1 MIGAAGQ
8 ASVGEIGKTR
18 NVSENNLSKKV
29 GTKVLANSF
38 SSIHSVSSDTAV
50 YVAGLVAGQP
60 IDMLVDTGS
69 AVTLVH
75 QRVLNRSP
83 QNFKLSVV
91 GEPVVSANGQPL
103 DIRGKCDLE
112 ICVDGV
118 NIVHSVLVAADV
130 TQDCLLGIDFL
141 GKHGCK
147 IDFEAKSLSIGSK
160 IIKPQA
166 KSGSSKVF
174 RISLA
179 ETVVVPGR
187 HEIVLHAKVK
197 GAGCGDG
204 LLGLVEPSPSFAK
217 QHDLLLARV
226 VAHPKNNTVPIR
238 LVNPSPM
245 PVTLYKNTS
254 VGTLSELEESSPDP
268 PECNHPTSAAPC
280 STTQPK
286 VSNKF
291 DLDSLDLTGGQRT
304 ALKTLLDEYADI
316 FSSGPADL
324 GRTGVVKHQIDTG
337 DSPPIKQAPRRVPLH
352 QQEVVRQHVEDMLH
366 NGVVRPS
373 TSPWASPIVLVKKKD
388 GGTRFCVDYRKLNDV
403 TRKDAYPLPR
413 IDETLDALAG
423 AKLFSTWGTWP
434 AGIGRSRWRMLT
446 VRRQHLR
453 PDFFEGRGGCTQAR
467 PVMTSLNSR

>member
-29 GTKVLANSF
+29 ETKVVANSF

-118 NIVHSVLVAADV
+118 NVVHSVLVAADV

-147 IDFEAKSLSIGSK
+147 IDFEAKSLSIERK
-160 IIKPQA
+160 IVNLQA
-166 KSGSSKVF
+166 KSGGNKVF

-179 ETVVVPGR
+179 ET
-187 HEIVLHAKVK
+187 
-197 GAGCGDG
+197 GC
-204 LLGLVEPSPSFAK
+204 SW
-217 QHDLLLARV
+217 
-226 VAHPKNNTVPIR
+226 
-238 LVNPSPM
+238 
-245 PVTLYKNTS
+245 TS
-254 VGTLSELEESSPDP
+254 
-268 PECNHPTSAAPC
+268 
-280 STTQPK
+280 
-286 VSNKF
+286 
-291 DLDSLDLTGGQRT
+291 
-304 ALKTLLDEYADI
+304 
-316 FSSGPADL
+316 
-324 GRTGVVKHQIDTG
+324 
-337 DSPPIKQAPRRVPLH
+337 
-352 QQEVVRQHVEDMLH
+352 
-366 NGVVRPS
+366 
-373 TSPWASPIVLVKKKD
+373 
-388 GGTRFCVDYRKLNDV
+388 
-403 TRKDAYPLPR
+403 
-413 IDETLDALAG
+413 
-423 AKLFSTWGTWP
+423 
-434 AGIGRSRWRMLT
+434 
-446 VRRQHLR
+446 
-453 PDFFEGRGGCTQAR
+453 
-467 PVMTSLNSR
+467 

>member
-1 MIGAAGQ
+1 MVNPDGETPAPSSGATAQAATSSNRPIVMPEAFSAAGNEEWDSWLSHFEDCAVINEWNDARKAQFLAVRMRGAALLQLQSLSPDVRGDYTGLKRALREKFVPKERIELHKAEFRARRRERDEKLPDLASSLRRLVGKAYPEAIPDLQDSLAKDQFIDALEDREIRMKIRESGPKTLDEAVSRALQIEAMYEAESRRTKGRSVRVIQEPAQDERTNVPQTGPLHCRLSSTSTGSAGKLQVIGAAGQ
-8 ASVGEIGKTR
+8 ASVGEIGETR

-29 GTKVLANSF
+29 ETKVVANSF

-83 QNFKLSVV
+83 QNFRLSVV

-118 NIVHSVLVAADV
+118 NVVHSVLVAADV
-130 TQDCLLGIDFL
+130 TQDC
-141 GKHGCK
+141 
-147 IDFEAKSLSIGSK
+147 
-160 IIKPQA
+160 
-166 KSGSSKVF
+166 
-174 RISLA
+174 
-179 ETVVVPGR
+179 
-187 HEIVLHAKVK
+187 
-197 GAGCGDG
+197 

-268 PECNHPTSAAPC
+268 
-280 STTQPK
+280 
-286 VSNKF
+286 
-291 DLDSLDLTGGQRT
+291 
-304 ALKTLLDEYADI
+304 
-316 FSSGPADL
+316 
-324 GRTGVVKHQIDTG
+324 
-337 DSPPIKQAPRRVPLH
+337 
-352 QQEVVRQHVEDMLH
+352 
-366 NGVVRPS
+366 
-373 TSPWASPIVLVKKKD
+373 
-388 GGTRFCVDYRKLNDV
+388 
-403 TRKDAYPLPR
+403 
-413 IDETLDALAG
+413 
-423 AKLFSTWGTWP
+423 
-434 AGIGRSRWRMLT
+434 
-446 VRRQHLR
+446 
-453 PDFFEGRGGCTQAR
+453 
-467 PVMTSLNSR
+467 